1 MARILA
7 LDVGEKTIGTAVSD
21 ESETFAFPRVT
32 ILRQEGHRR
41 DMASIRAI
49 LDAEGI
55 EQIVVGMPL
64 MMSGRRAVQ
73 AEKVDAFIETLRRF
87 THLPIHTQDERLST
101 AESERALMAAGRRRE
116 ERKQVVDSVAAS
128 VILQSFM
135 EWRSLRR
142 AARGT
147 DSSFPRMRPWSL

>member
-21 ESETFAFPRVT
+21 ESDTFAFPRQT

-41 DMASIRAI
+41 DMAAIRAI
-49 LDAEGI
+49 IDAEAI
-55 EQIVVGMPL
+55 EAIVVGMPL

-73 AEKVDAFIETLRRF
+73 AEKVDEFVGTLQRF
-87 THLPIHTQDERLST
+87 TELPIHTQDERLST
-101 AESERALMAAGRRRE
+101 AESEKALMAAGRSRE
-116 ERKQVVDSVAAS
+116 ECKAVVDSMAAS

-135 EWRSLRR
+135 ARR
-142 AARGT
+142 KAQEVRRG
-147 DSSFPRMRPWSL
+147 